1 MSWIQGLT
9 EHQVA
14 CVTSSRICCLY
25 AKKEPKER
33 ENHGEAFFSISSLS
47 QARFCDACLLA
58 SINTM
63 SDDGPGLRPPR
74 LGTYQQIVSLKRKP
88 VPARAGPY
96 HQAAQADDQAEV
108 DEEDDVVSALT
119 PYGSDAGVVANSV
132 STVAQ
137 DSPTPPTKSPQGSHS
152 NLWMPIWLGRGVL
165 IAFAITFLLM
175 LLTTALLYHFS
186 QRSNGISTQR
196 EANHYGWKYGPTAV
210 LVVVGALWRQVD
222 FANKILMPWEELKA
236 GPSPAEKTLLLDY
249 ISPILPIS
257 LWVAIKNRH
266 WAVVMSMIGQLLILG
281 TTVFSTGF
289 LILEPTTLTK
299 NDETFQLSSKFQ
311 LGQSVEPE
319 TAWDVGPGPAQTYYG
334 INFYGLRFPAGT
346 SENFIVPDFQVP
358 PGVSASL
365 DYSVSTDGLQVSYDC
380 ELLPISNG
388 STAYMPWRSIMAPF
402 IVANVT
408 TKDCEIKG
416 VTLAEGADHS
426 YYHDPNATQ
435 NYQARF
441 DLYPCNMDFDFST
454 GYIEPDNTTFE
465 DKIYNPNNDMRLFM
479 SVADVRI
486 SPSDRPNLYMYL
498 HNVTTALCKPTY
510 ELLQFNVSV
519 PSNVNGSAQALS
531 SKSTAKKQGLQSFPP
546 GSLAMAVS
554 DSTNRWD
561 LGTGGVDYAL
571 SSIVPTFFQLM
582 TKKAGF
588 QSVRDFV
595 DPGLLVSTATE
606 VFEGIAAQVL
616 HEVVVQP
623 ANRNTTGSITYEEQ
637 RLHAKALSTGF
648 MCSFLGL
655 LVILSVAM
663 IFIRPS
669 FSAPNKPVAAFSM
682 ATILASSPE
691 LEKLLSPMG
700 HLSNDKLQRRLED
713 YRFRAEYVP
722 DSNSGIC
729 IEPVQRNEEQ
739 TYVNNTTE
747 QGQRQVPSWRPMA
760 SSTWFLALA
769 ICLPLAV
776 IAALE
781 IVQHFS
787 DINDGFISINRSSAL
802 AFATYI
808 PSAVALAVAG
818 LYSAMQMM
826 TAIFAPFA
834 PLKKEKANA
843 KRTVELSLIAQL
855 PPHSLFLSL
864 RTKNFAVAI
873 ALLGSFIGSFLTIIV
888 SGLYSVI
895 EVPIVQT
902 VALQQGDVFNFT
914 NVDLSLTDNEA
925 TAIDNLVEYLGL
937 NSTQWTHKNLAF
949 NILKQ
954 NVALTTNSSADVP
967 LTANVPAVRP
977 SLNCTSIP
985 NDLREITIMDQ
996 DDEESGEIGFKMPG
1010 QNGYASPVDGYIWV
1024 GVNTTMEYAQWCET
1038 APKGMKSQE
1047 PWMQY
1052 FVLPNDTSMAYVGKA
1067 SVLTWGGGMVGGDGA
1082 VDTNPTN
1089 GESADGIHDTDNGC
1103 PTFAV
1108 TFGQMKVKKTGTGSK
1123 RKISGFEQDLATL
1136 ICYQN
1141 IEQLM
1146 INATWQLPNLSFD
1159 PARLPMADESTAKLL
1174 KSSRGSERF
1183 PFLPN
1188 TWLNSLSNPLLN
1200 QTIPGPNNSN
1210 SSNNYID
1217 NFITALVMTK
1227 DGRPAEELAGA
1238 ANVENLR
1245 NATQRLYGTYM
1256 AQAIS
1261 LNMRDNSTT
1270 RNLPTYHGLVTT
1282 SGNQRLQQSR
1292 GSKIALQVV
1301 LAVMVACAIATR
1313 LLLPVRDVLPH
1324 NPCSIAGTATLMAGG
1339 EVVSWIGNGRTDMG
1353 DLLQNGLYSLKWWRD
1368 ENSVERY
1375 GIDLEPPL

>member
-1 MSWIQGLT
+1 M
-9 EHQVA
+9 
-14 CVTSSRICCLY
+14 
-25 AKKEPKER
+25 
-33 ENHGEAFFSISSLS
+33 
-47 QARFCDACLLA
+47 
-58 SINTM
+58 
-63 SDDGPGLRPPR
+63 
-74 LGTYQQIVSLKRKP
+74 
-88 VPARAGPY
+88 
-96 HQAAQADDQAEV
+96 
-108 DEEDDVVSALT
+108 
-119 PYGSDAGVVANSV
+119 
-132 STVAQ
+132 
-137 DSPTPPTKSPQGSHS
+137 
-152 NLWMPIWLGRGVL
+152 
-165 IAFAITFLLM
+165 
-175 LLTTALLYHFS
+175 
-186 QRSNGISTQR
+186 
-196 EANHYGWKYGPTAV
+196 
-210 LVVVGALWRQVD
+210 
-222 FANKILMPWEELKA
+222 
-236 GPSPAEKTLLLDY
+236 
-249 ISPILPIS
+249 
-257 LWVAIKNRH
+257 
-266 WAVVMSMIGQLLILG
+266 
-281 TTVFSTGF
+281 
-289 LILEPTTLTK
+289 EPTTITK
-299 NDETFQLSSKFQ
+299 TDETFQLSSKFQ
-311 LGQSVEPE
+311 IGQSVDPKF
-319 TAWDVGPGPAQTYYG
+319 AWNVGPGPAQTYYG

-346 SENFIVPDFQVP
+346 SQNFIVPDFQKP
-358 PGVSASL
+358 AGVATSF
-365 DYSVSTDGLQVSYDC
+365 DYSVSTDGLQVNYDC
-380 ELLPISNG
+380 ELLPITNG

-408 TKDCEIKG
+408 TKDCDIKG

-426 YYHDPNATQ
+426 YYHDLNATQ

-441 DLYPCNMDFDFST
+441 DIYPCNMDFDFSK
-454 GYIEPDNTTFE
+454 GYIPPDNTTLE
-465 DKIYNPNNDMRLFM
+465 DRIYNPNNDMRLFM
-479 SVADVRI
+479 SVADVHI

-519 PSNVNGSAQALS
+519 PSNVNGSAQAVS
-531 SKSTAKKQGLQSFPP
+531 SKPPAKKQVLQSFPP
-546 GSLAMAVS
+546 GSLAMAVT
-554 DSTNRWD
+554 DSTNRWN

-571 SSIVPTFFQLM
+571 SSTVPTFFQLM

-588 QSVRDFV
+588 QSIRNFM
-595 DPGLLVSTATE
+595 DPGLLISTGTQ

-616 HEVVVQP
+616 HELVVQP
-623 ANRNTTGSITYEEQ
+623 ANRTTRGSITYTEQ

-669 FSAPNKPVAAFSM
+669 FSAPNKPVATFST
-682 ATILASSPE
+682 ATLLASSPQ
-691 LEKLLSPMG
+691 LGKILSPMG
-700 HLSNDKLQRRLED
+700 HLSNDKLQQRLEE
-713 YRFRAEYVP
+713 YRFRADHVL
-722 DSNSGIC
+722 DSDSRIC
-729 IEPVQRNEEQ
+729 IEPIQRNEGQ
-739 TYVNNTTE
+739 THVSNATE

-760 SSTWFLALA
+760 SSTWFLVLA
-769 ICLPLAV
+769 ICLPLSV
-776 IAALE
+776 IASLE

-787 DINDGFISINRSSAL
+787 DTNNGFISINKSSEL

-808 PSAVALAVAG
+808 PSAVALGVAG

-826 TAIFAPFA
+826 TAIVAPFA
-834 PLKKEKANA
+834 PLKKGKANA
-843 KRTVELSLIAQL
+843 KRTVELSLVAQL

-864 RTKNFAVAI
+864 RTRNFAVAI
-873 ALLGSFIGSFLTIIV
+873 ALFGSFIGSFLTIIV

-895 EVPIVQT
+895 EVPIAQT
-902 VALQQGDVFNFT
+902 IALQQGDVFNFS

-937 NSTQWTHKNLAF
+937 NSTQWTHRNLAF

-954 NVALTTNSSADVP
+954 NVTFTTNSSADVP
-967 LTANVPAVRP
+967 LTVNVPAVRP

-985 NDLREITIMDQ
+985 NDLREITIFNQ
-996 DDEESGEIGFKMPG
+996 DSEDSSSLGFKMPG
-1010 QNGYASPVDGYIWV
+1010 QNAMTSPEDGYIWV
-1024 GVNTTMEYAQWCET
+1024 GVNTTLEYAKWCET
-1038 APKGMKSQE
+1038 APKGIKSQE

-1052 FVLPNDTSMAYVGKA
+1052 FLLPNDTSMAYVGKA
-1067 SVLTWGGGMVGGDGA
+1067 SVLTWGGGLIDGDGA
-1082 VDTNPTN
+1082 VDTNPTT
-1089 GESADGIHDTDNGC
+1089 GQLAGGFRDTDNGC

-1108 TFGQMKVKKTGTGSK
+1108 TFGQMKVKKSGTGSK

-1146 INATWQLPNLSFD
+1146 TNATWQLPNLSFD
-1159 PARLPMADESTAKLL
+1159 PTRLPIANESTAKLL

-1188 TWLNSLSNPLLN
+1188 AWLNSLSNPLLN

-1217 NFITALVMTK
+1217 NFIEALVMTE
-1227 DGRPAEELAGA
+1227 DGRPTDELAGA

-1261 LNMRDNSTT
+1261 LNMRDNGTAKD
-1270 RNLPTYHGLVTT
+1270 LPTYNGLVTT
-1282 SGNQRLQQSR
+1282 FGNQRLQQPR

-1339 EVVSWIGNGRTDMG
+1339 EMVSRIGDERMDMD
-1353 DLLQNGLYSLKWWRD
+1353 DLLHNGLYSLKWWRD
-1368 ENSVERY
+1368 EKGAERY